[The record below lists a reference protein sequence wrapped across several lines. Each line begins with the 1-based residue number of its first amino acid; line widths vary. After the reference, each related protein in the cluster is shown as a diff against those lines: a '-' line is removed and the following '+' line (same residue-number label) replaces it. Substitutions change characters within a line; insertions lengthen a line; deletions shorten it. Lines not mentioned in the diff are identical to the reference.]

1 MGNHYTLELA
11 ANMESI
17 RATPEAK
24 YGYDSI
30 PRYYIDNLYNENEY
44 REKVNKFLSATI
56 NEKEKVDE
64 ARCG

>member
-1 MGNHYTLELA
+1 
-11 ANMESI
+11 MESI
-17 RATPEAK
+17 RGIPEAK

-64 ARCG
+64 ARCS